1 MKLNNFIE
9 NLKEDLDFDSS
20 SDDQVKWYCLKLVIR
35 KFTISYCKIR
45 AKNNRKI
52 KNDLENKLKDLQ
64 NDLNNYDKVQEYNKT
79 KSELDE
85 MYKKFVGN
93 TKLRSKCTW
102 HEKGEKSTIFLSDL
116 EKNRAF

>member
-52 KNDLENKLKDLQ
+52 KNDFENKLKDLQ

-85 MYKKFVGN
+85 MYKKFVDN

-116 EKNRAF
+116 EKKRAF